1 MREQSRQGI
10 AQALGL
16 LGLRG
21 KGLTLFADEVDLR
34 DRRLTE
40 LIPKIEKDSEI
51 DGGNPVVGVTADQH
65 WRLDRQKSEIHRR
78 SIALKFIEIAQREGL
93 AEVELE
99 HPRPPAVQIDIAWH
113 QLHTDVATRGTEDH
127 PTA

>member
-1 MREQSRQGI
+1 MP
-10 AQALGL
+10 
-16 LGLRG
+16 
-21 KGLTLFADEVDLR
+21 
-34 DRRLTE
+34 E

-51 DGGNPVVGVTADQH
+51 DGGDPVVGGTVDQH
-65 WRLDRQKSEIHRR
+65 WRLDQQKAEVYRC
-78 SIALKFIEIAQREGL
+78 SIALKFVEIAQREGL